1 MSHVSP
7 TVVLPLEVMSFEGI
21 VGRMRTN
28 THSFETADLYWA
40 SLLSKEDTIEIFASS
55 LQALNPDGITP
66 NRMNGAWQA
75 VDSSGLVLLE
85 VSGCSG
91 VVRRSAGLLA
101 FMLLGCAFDRFQE
114 VMTIGYQ
121 DGVPLNLK
129 GLRIADIQ
137 LRYPEADPDLV
148 RTQAM
153 RAGLLNTINFNEL
166 FTKAKAPRRHPVLS
180 NVGPYMRPTQLLNVA
195 HRA

>member
-1 MSHVSP
+1 MSHGST

-21 VGRMRTN
+21 VGRMETN

-55 LQALNPDGITP
+55 LQALNPDGISP
-66 NRMNGAWQA
+66 NRMNGTWQA
-75 VDSSGLVLLE
+75 IDTSGLVLLE

-101 FMLLGCAFDRFQE
+101 IMLLGCAFDRFQE

-148 RTQAM
+148 RTQAV

-166 FTKAKAPRRHPVLS
+166 FTKAKAQRRHPVLS